1 MKRGLGL
8 TALAA
13 AVFLLPAGCLLAV
26 PVLFAAPAASAC
38 TGSGPAVGVTT
49 GPLPATVAGYPA
61 DPSLTGAAAIMQ
73 AAKDAGLDQRAQT
86 IGVMVSMGESGLT
99 PVDHGDVAGP
109 DSVGWF
115 QQRDPWGPRADRL
128 DAYRSAAMFFTG
140 GQGGQAGLADIPGWQ
155 TMTPT
160 AAAHAVQ
167 RNADPNYYTPFW
179 DKAVQVVAALADVPV
194 TVTPGAGGQTC
205 TAPGAGV
212 PVTAGGWVKPAVGT
226 LSSGFGSRINPVTGA
241 VEHHNGQDIAAPCG
255 TPIYAAH
262 DGDVIKAGTSSGFGD
277 AIFIDHG
284 VVDGRALVTWYG
296 HEYPDGIEVA
306 VGDHVKAGQEIG
318 KVGANGQATGC
329 HLHFEVHV
337 DGVPVDP
344 VPFMAAVGA
353 PL

>member
-38 TGSGPAVGVTT
+38 TGAGPAVGVTT

-61 DPSLTGAAAIMQ
+61 DPSLAGAAAIMQ
-73 AAKDAGLDQRAQT
+73 AAKDAGLDRRAQT
-86 IGVMVSMGESGLT
+86 IGVMVSMGESSLT
-99 PVDHGDVAGP
+99 PVDHGDAVGP

-128 DAYRSAAMFFTG
+128 DAYKSATMFFTG
-140 GQGGQAGLADIPGWQ
+140 GRGGQAGLADIPGWES
-155 TMTPT
+155 MAPT

-179 DKAVQVVAALADVPV
+179 DPATAVVAALADVPV

-205 TAPGAGV
+205 TAAGPDLPVAPGS
-212 PVTAGGWVKPAVGT
+212 WVKPATGVLT
-226 LSSGFGSRINPVTGA
+226 SGFSQRINPVTGQP
-241 VEHHNGQDIAAPCG
+241 EFHLGQDIAAACG

-262 DGDVIKAGTSSGFGD
+262 DGDVIKAGVSSGFGH

-284 VVDGRALVTWYG
+284 GGLQTWYG
-296 HEYPDGIEVA
+296 HEYADGVEVT
-306 VGDHVKAGQEIG
+306 VGQHVVAGQEIG
-318 KVGANGQATGC
+318 KVGADGQATGC
-329 HLHFEVHV
+329 HLHFQVMQ
-337 DGVPVDP
+337 DGTAIDP
-344 VPFMAAVGA
+344 VPFMAAHGA